1 MQRIYRVGGYAT
13 FAILLLTLSFLMPNF
28 TQTSAEE
35 PRALDQNSMRS
46 VLQNSEILDLDSGL
60 DLIMNDPDQFH
71 WLLFAS
77 ISGREENGSNEVL
90 WETWATDDD
99 TFPDSP
105 KPSLCDSDDP
115 PAENCPI
122 WPGDELAVDDR
133 SGVTQLEHAIAS
145 IPTPDRFGEVVYR
158 N

>member
-1 MQRIYRVGGYAT
+1 VQRIYRVGGYAT

-77 ISGREENGSNEVL
+77 ISGREENGSSEVL
-90 WETWATDDD
+90 WETSLGSPVSG
-99 TFPDSP
+99 FPVSFAVNG
-105 KPSLCDSDDP
+105 KQYVAVTTGPSLVAMSTRRLTPELPADS
-115 PAENCPI
+115 
-122 WPGDELAVDDR
+122 
-133 SGVTQLEHAIAS
+133 
-145 IPTPDRFGEVVYR
+145 GEPRIYVFAR
-158 N
+158 P